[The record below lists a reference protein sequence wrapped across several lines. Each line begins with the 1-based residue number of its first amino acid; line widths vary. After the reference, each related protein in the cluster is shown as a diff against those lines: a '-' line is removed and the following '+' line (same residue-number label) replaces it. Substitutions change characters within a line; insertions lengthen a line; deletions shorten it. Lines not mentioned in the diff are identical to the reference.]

1 MPQQLFKSHP
11 AQEELTSKLIDIMPS
26 TELNNFYVNSGS
38 EATDNAIKIARA
50 FTRKSNIIIE
60 WWISWTKLRCFIYYK
75 FSKLNCKKNISP
87 LLLNI
92 YFCSDFTA
100 KTR

>member
-26 TELNNFYVNSGS
+26 TELNNFFYVNSGS

-50 FTRKSNIIIE
+50 LN
-60 WWISWTKLRCFIYYK
+60 LLYYYK
-75 FSKLNCKKNISP
+75 
-87 LLLNI
+87 
-92 YFCSDFTA
+92 
-100 KTR
+100 